1 MVSSGNVA
9 SLAFNVRQRAYRK
22 SAVKSAPAFV
32 RVAASRYGSWRVR
45 RGWAMMARWR
55 ALFAGLAISTAPSVA
70 AAAPDFTMAQVRDYP
85 FISELD
91 TNEHGGHIAF
101 VRDVHGTRNVWV
113 ADAPVYAPRQ
123 ITQYK
128 NDDGQEITQLTF
140 SPDGKSL
147 IYVRGGD
154 HDANWAAPGDLAPD
168 PDSSP
173 DQPKV
178 TILLASMTGGASVK
192 IAEGDA
198 PAISSRGQLAYIAEH
213 QVWTISLDG
222 KGKPQK
228 LFFDHGKDSGLQ
240 WSPDGSELAFV
251 SNRDDHALIG
261 IYRVKDRFLSWLAPS
276 TDKASMPRWST
287 DGKEVAFVRRPGNG
301 GAPKPILIQTSD
313 PWSIWIADAATGQGH
328 LVWQSPNT
336 LLGSYPQTEGG
347 ANLHWAGGRL
357 VFLAEF
363 DNWPHLYSV
372 PMTGGTPL
380 LLTPGAFMVEDVVE
394 SRDGRFLI
402 YSANTGT
409 TKDDDD
415 RRHIFRVATDAAA
428 PIAVTSGEGLEL
440 KPVLG
445 DDAHVAFID
454 AGAKAPNGIG
464 LAGSDGK
471 ARRELNSGGV
481 PADFPRDAL
490 TVPKSVSFKSADGF
504 TIHGQLFDDGSGTPK
519 PGIIF
524 VHGGPPRQ
532 MLLGWHYMD
541 YYANG
546 YAVNQYLAAHG
557 FVVLSV
563 NYRLGIGYGRAFQHP
578 DHAGAKGAAE
588 YKDVQAG
595 AKFLQGLK
603 DVDPSRIG
611 IWGGSYGGYLTG
623 LALAR
628 NSDVFKAGVDLMGVH
643 DWSRVLQTDLGA
655 ELGLGAINGSRYE
668 KGDLDQAMKVAFES
682 SPDADVARWKSP
694 VLLIQGDDDRN
705 VEFQQTIDLA
715 ARLEAHHVPYEELIL
730 PNEIHGFLRWES
742 WTRADIATAAFLAK
756 ELGAAKAASLR
767 N

>member
-1 MVSSGNVA
+1 MA
-9 SLAFNVRQRAYRK
+9 
-22 SAVKSAPAFV
+22 
-32 RVAASRYGSWRVR
+32 
-45 RGWAMMARWR
+45 ARWR
-55 ALFAGLAISTAPSVA
+55 VLFAGLAIFTAPSA
-70 AAAPDFTMAQVRDYP
+70 APAAPDFTMAQVRDYP

-91 TNEHGGHIAF
+91 ANEHGGHIAF
-101 VRDVHGTRNVWV
+101 VRDLHGARNVWV
-113 ADAPVYAPRQ
+113 ADAPAYAPRQ

-128 NDDGQEITQLTF
+128 NDDGQEITQPTF
-140 SPDGKSL
+140 SPDGKTL

-168 PDSSP
+168 PDSST

-178 TILLASMTGGASVK
+178 TIWLASMTGSAPVK
-192 IAEGDA
+192 VTEGDA
-198 PAISSRGQLAYIAEH
+198 PQISSRGQLAYIAEH
-213 QVWTISLDG
+213 QVWTVSLDG

-276 TDKASMPRWST
+276 TDKASMPRWSA

-301 GAPKPILIQTSD
+301 GAPKPILIQTPD
-313 PWSIWIADAATGQGH
+313 PWSIWIADAASGQGH

-336 LLGSYPQTEGG
+336 LLGSYPQTQGG
-347 ANLHWAGGRL
+347 ANLHWAGSRL
-357 VFLAEF
+357 VFLAEL

-372 PMTGGTPL
+372 PAGGGTPL
-380 LLTPGAFMVEDVVE
+380 LLTPGTFMVEDVAE

-409 TKDDDD
+409 TKGDDD
-415 RRHIFRVATDAAA
+415 RRHIFRVATDAPA
-428 PIAVTSGEGLEL
+428 PIAVTFGEGLEL

-445 DDAHVAFID
+445 DDGHVAFID

-464 LAGSDGK
+464 LAGSDGQ

-490 TVPKSVSFKSADGF
+490 LVPKSVSFKSADGF
-504 TIHGQLFDDGSGTPK
+504 TIHGQLFDDGSATPK

-557 FVVLSV
+557 FAVLSV

-603 DVDPSRIG
+603 DVDAKRIG

-655 ELGLGAINGSRYE
+655 ELGLGAINGARYE

-705 VEFQQTIDLA
+705 VEFQQTVDLA
-715 ARLEAHHVPYEELIL
+715 ARLDAHHVPYEELIL
-730 PNEIHGFLRWES
+730 PNEIHGFLRWDS
-742 WTRADIATAAFLAK
+742 WTRADIAAAAFLAK

>member
-1 MVSSGNVA
+1 
-9 SLAFNVRQRAYRK
+9 
-22 SAVKSAPAFV
+22 
-32 RVAASRYGSWRVR
+32 
-45 RGWAMMARWR
+45 MATHWR
-55 ALFAGLAISTAPSVA
+55 AMISGLAVLIAPSVVQ
-70 AAAPDFTMAQVRDYP
+70 AAPDFTMAQVRDYP
-85 FISELD
+85 FISELGA
-91 TNEHGGHIAF
+91 NGHGGHIAF
-101 VRDVHGTRNVWV
+101 VRDIHGARNVWV
-113 ADAPVYAPRQ
+113 ADAPAYAPRQ

-128 NDDGQEITQLTF
+128 SDDGQEITQLTF
-140 SPDGKSL
+140 SPDGKTL

-154 HDANWAAPGDLAPD
+154 HDANWPAAGDLAPD
-168 PDSSP
+168 PDSSV

-178 TILLASMTGGASVK
+178 TIWLASLTGGAPVK
-192 IAEGDA
+192 IAEGDS
-198 PAISSRGQLAYIAEH
+198 PQISSRGQLAYIAQH
-213 QVWTISLDG
+213 QVWTMPLDG
-222 KGKPQK
+222 KGTPQK
-228 LFFDHGKDSGLQ
+228 LFFDHGKDGGLQ
-240 WSPDGSELAFV
+240 WSPDGGELAFV

-261 IYRVKDRFLSWLAPS
+261 LLRVKDRYLSWLAPS
-276 TDKASMPRWST
+276 TDKASMPRWSA
-287 DGKEVAFVRRPGNG
+287 DGRQVAFVRRPGNG
-301 GAPKPILIQTSD
+301 GAPKPILTQTPD

-328 LVWQSPNT
+328 LVWQSPDT

-347 ANLHWAGGRL
+347 ANLHWAGNRL
-357 VFLAEF
+357 VFLAEL
-363 DNWPHLYSV
+363 DNWQHLYSV
-372 PMTGGTPL
+372 PASGGTPL
-380 LLTPGAFMVEDVVE
+380 SLTPGTFMVEDVTE
-394 SRDGRFLI
+394 SRDGRFMI

-415 RRHIFRVATDAAA
+415 RRHIFRVATDTAG

-454 AGAKAPNGIG
+454 ADAKTPNGIG

-471 ARRELNSGGV
+471 ARRELNSGGM

-490 TVPKSVSFKSADGF
+490 VVPKSVSFTSADGF
-504 TIHGQLFDDGSGTPK
+504 TIHGQLFDDNDGAGAK

-524 VHGGPPRQ
+524 VHGGPSRQ

-578 DHAGAKGAAE
+578 DHAGAKGGAE
-588 YKDVQAG
+588 YQDVQAG
-595 AKFLQGLK
+595 AKYLQSLK
-603 DVDPSRIG
+603 SVDGKRIG

-623 LALAR
+623 MALAR

-682 SPDADVARWKSP
+682 SPDADVAHWKSP

-705 VEFQQTIDLA
+705 VEFQQTVDLA
-715 ARLEAHHVPYEELIL
+715 ARLQARHVAYEELIL
-730 PNEIHGFLRWES
+730 PNEIHGFLRWDS

-756 ELGAAKAASLR
+756 ELGTPKAASPR